1 MMKRN
6 HLTAAALSIGI
17 LTFAG
22 LIVYAGETNKVSPE
36 LRKQFID
43 SFKRT
48 SLSTAPEDAMM
59 LRILVESSG
68 AKRGVEVGTAAGFGA
83 MNMGI
88 AFERT
93 GGHLWTHDINP
104 AAIKESQANLKKV
117 GLENVVTCVEGD
129 ALQTLQNVE
138 GPIDF
143 VFIDALK
150 RDYFKYLKILEPKL
164 KVGAVVVADN
174 VIVSARDMKDYL
186 DYVQNSPN
194 YDTVIIRASLEKKD
208 GMAISYKIK

>member
-1 MMKRN
+1 MKRK
-6 HLTAAALSIGI
+6 HLVMAALSTFAV
-17 LTFAG
+17 TFAG
-22 LIVYAGETNKVSPE
+22 LIVYAGESNKVSPE
-36 LRKQFID
+36 FRKQFID

-48 SLSTAPEDAMM
+48 SLNTTPEDAMM

-68 AKRGVEVGTAAGFGA
+68 AKRGVEVGTASGFGA
-83 MNMGI
+83 INMGI

-104 AAIKESQANLKKV
+104 KAIQETQENLKKV
-117 GLENVVTCVEGD
+117 GLENIVTCVEGD
-129 ALQTLQNVE
+129 ALQTLGKVE

-164 KVGAVVVADN
+164 KVGAIVVADN

-194 YDTVIIRASLEKKD
+194 YDAVIIRASLEKKD
-208 GMAISYKIK
+208 GMSISYKIK